1 MSKVVF
7 LKLIPQSLD
16 VASHA
21 AAVLHDSSTRERSA
35 LVINK
40 TNDNLLNIR
49 GHDPISCRDKYQCW
63 VLFKVSLSA
72 YLILNIVLETLFI
85 LLSYLQSV
93 AKGLL
98 GISEDTA
105 ISIRF
110 ADPPYT
116 TVSDVASILTEPR
129 HVVSLIVSPLGVAC
143 SDKLERK
150 TESLDKRDP
159 YCRYRERYRSQG
171 TVRTKCSFAE
181 MNKLLSQ
188 LSEVSLRLQRTQEE
202 CDEIARRC
210 RRKNAAKNGT
220 HVGASEKQRAGNS
233 TPGADYTADSN
244 VEKLLH
250 IAESLTNHLIKMNN
264 CTGMTI

>member
-1 MSKVVF
+1 M
-7 LKLIPQSLD
+7 
-16 VASHA
+16 
-21 AAVLHDSSTRERSA
+21 
-35 LVINK
+35 
-40 TNDNLLNIR
+40 
-49 GHDPISCRDKYQCW
+49 
-63 VLFKVSLSA
+63 SLSA